1 MYKQKKNEKSTKNK
15 WKRSRSRMYGIGI
28 LIVTLCLTACE
39 KEEHRMEEVQLEEV
53 EKSESDSEER
63 QNQSAS
69 EVPDGERQPKRSV
82 YVSGAVCTPGVYEL
96 PGGSRLFEALERAG
110 GMTEAADQSFL
121 NQAELLTDG
130 VQIQVPTKEEVA
142 SGIAAEVNTSGAPGR
157 KGGKIFSREMVNLN
171 TATKE
176 ELMTLPGIGEAKAD
190 SILTYRESAGGFQ
203 SIEQIKEIEGIKDG
217 VFEK

>member
-28 LIVTLCLTACE
+28 LIVTLCLTAAWW
-39 KEEHRMEEVQLEEV
+39 HQLEEVQLEEV

-69 EVPDGERQPKRSV
+69 EVPDGERQPKTIWV
-82 YVSGAVCTPGVYEL
+82 YVSGAVCTPGVYE
-96 PGGSRLFEALERAG
+96 PEGSRLFEALERAG

-130 VQIQVPTKEEVA
+130 VQIQVPD
-142 SGIAAEVNTSGAPGR
+142 
-157 KGGKIFSREMVNLN
+157 KGGGCFRNC
-171 TATKE
+171 
-176 ELMTLPGIGEAKAD
+176 G
-190 SILTYRESAGGFQ
+190 
-203 SIEQIKEIEGIKDG
+203 
-217 VFEK
+217 

>member
-63 QNQSAS
+63 QNPSAS
-69 EVPDGERQPKRSV
+69 EVSDGERQPKTIWV

-96 PGGSRLFEALERAG
+96 PEGSRLFEALERAG

-142 SGIAAEVNTSGAPGR
+142 SGIAAEANTSGAPGES
-157 KGGKIFSREMVNLN
+157 GKTSQGKVNLN

-203 SIEQIKEIEGIKDG
+203 SIEQRESRTVCLKK
-217 VFEK
+217 